1 MACVEDGITAKL
13 IGRCGTLELAVPK
26 GLHSELICSG
36 GGLQPSGMPLGPS
49 IGWLGNLRS
58 AEATMD
64 QSFFLRM
71 ITPYPLP
78 VGAASLNAFGLID
91 CLLNRGEVL
100 GPVGELPLASRVD
113 VHVAD
118 RVAATLMN
126 RIFGGQ
132 SLSLQR

>member
-1 MACVEDGITAKL
+1 MA
-13 IGRCGTLELAVPK
+13 
-26 GLHSELICSG
+26 
-36 GGLQPSGMPLGPS
+36 
-49 IGWLGNLRS
+49 
-58 AEATMD
+58 

-100 GPVGELPLASRVD
+100 GPAGELPFVGRID

-118 RVAATLMN
+118 HGAATLMN
-126 RIFGGQ
+126 RIFAGQ
-132 SLSLQR
+132 SLSLPR